1 MGLCTGVTVEAPSID
16 PWLRDSVTVR
26 CVGSTVDMTQ
36 MNLYKDDRMVT
47 EDHSH
52 QITRTHTTVELN
64 INSVSDTD
72 QGSYT
77 CVKNDKTIYGQTT
90 LRVIR
95 RLRYIWIRASSTT
108 VPVQGSVTLECS
120 VEGFTNPQWLRRSS
134 FNAPDFEILNV
145 HTSIIHVTRG
155 GVYSCRG
162 EDTLIITKESDA
174 VDIWET
180 GQPLQMPS
188 GARIRDTV
196 TLRCV
201 GPSNKHLH
209 FYKDGVIMKPDT
221 NHQFNRTSETTVEM
235 IILSVSESDQ
245 GWYSCGIDGETL
257 YTGQSLT
264 IYTGRS
270 INLSTDR
277 FFIPERGGVRLSCQI
292 QWIQKYQWI
301 RRTSAHTSHF
311 EILNEDTATISVHRG
326 GVYSCRGKEELILTP
341 ESNFVDILETGRPLQ
356 MPSWACLRDSESD
369 QGWYSCGIDGETLY
383 TGQSLTIY
391 TGRSINLSTDRFFIP
406 ERGGVR
412 LSCQIQWIQK
422 YQWIRRTS
430 AHTSHFEILNEDT
443 ATISV
448 HRGGVYS
455 CRGKQELILT
465 PESDFVTI
473 WETVSN
479 RAVVQPEPDWTE
491 VFVGESLSLR
501 CEVEDEGNTEW
512 TYKWNRTGV
521 MLPTTARE
529 YVLSNVSESDSGDYS
544 CRGTRGAYEQTQ
556 WSQVTKL
563 QVTDKSVPVISAS
576 PSWLSPGVSVSL
588 KCDVTAPSAG
598 WRFYWYRAVPL
609 PSGLYSY
616 ELLTGDTSGT
626 AHASFSVHGLSSTRG
641 FVCRAARG
649 RHFYTE
655 YSPPRFVWSA
665 DGGSRVAPD
674 VVPNSS
680 QHFIMDSVSVSCG
693 PDSSDEEW
701 TVQMFSLT
709 TLSLQQCHSHTTEHK
724 HTCEFSAPQETRAVF
739 WCESGSGQM
748 SDAVNITV
756 HDAVILLI
764 PVLPV
769 PEGHDVS
776 LTCKL
781 GQSAAFS
788 SVHFYKDGQLIQ
800 KGLSRQHNISAVS
813 RSDQGS
819 YKCELHD
826 SAKKLQ
832 SSPESWAS
840 VTLSV
845 KGSAPVLVI
854 VLVVAL
860 VFILILIL
868 LLLLWC
874 YRNKKDKCSERSR
887 AANQT
892 SAGDHVTH
900 TLTPEEITYSHIELK
915 NTSLKKKRNQED
927 TCVYSEVR
935 TRSAAGVHLINIT
948 KLKYDRKFN

>member
-1 MGLCTGVTVEAPSID
+1 MQSTFGRLVDLC
-16 PWLRDSVTVR
+16 R
-26 CVGSTVDMTQ
+26 C
-36 MNLYKDDRMVT
+36 L
-47 EDHSH
+47 H
-52 QITRTHTTVELN
+52 
-64 INSVSDTD
+64 
-72 QGSYT
+72 
-77 CVKNDKTIYGQTT
+77 
-90 LRVIR
+90 
-95 RLRYIWIRASSTT
+95 
-108 VPVQGSVTLECS
+108 
-120 VEGFTNPQWLRRSS
+120 
-134 FNAPDFEILNV
+134 
-145 HTSIIHVTRG
+145 
-155 GVYSCRG
+155 
-162 EDTLIITKESDA
+162 
-174 VDIWET
+174 
-180 GQPLQMPS
+180 

-209 FYKDGVIMKPDT
+209 FYKDRVIVKPDT

-235 IILSVSESDQ
+235 IILSASESDQ

-257 YTGQSLT
+257 YTGQRLT

-277 FFIPERGGVRLSCQI
+277 FFIPERGGVRLRCQI

-341 ESNFVDILETGRPLQ
+341 ES
-356 MPSWACLRDSESD
+356 
-369 QGWYSCGIDGETLY
+369 
-383 TGQSLTIY
+383 
-391 TGRSINLSTDRFFIP
+391 
-406 ERGGVR
+406 
-412 LSCQIQWIQK
+412 
-422 YQWIRRTS
+422 
-430 AHTSHFEILNEDT
+430 
-443 ATISV
+443 
-448 HRGGVYS
+448 
-455 CRGKQELILT
+455 
-465 PESDFVTI
+465 DFVTI

-512 TYKWNRTGV
+512 TYEWNRTGV
-521 MLPTTARE
+521 MLPTTVRE

-709 TLSLQQCHSHTTEHK
+709 TLSLQQCHSNTTEHK

-764 PVLPV
+764 PALPV

-800 KGLSRQHNISAVS
+800 NGTSRQYHISAVS

-826 SAKKLQ
+826 SAKKLL
-832 SSPESWAS
+832 SSPDSWLS

-874 YRNKKDKCSERSR
+874 YRNKKDKCSERSVMY
-887 AANQT
+887 N
-892 SAGDHVTH
+892 SS
-900 TLTPEEITYSHIELK
+900 ITILNVVFKVHM
-915 NTSLKKKRNQED
+915 TVAV
-927 TCVYSEVR
+927 CV
-935 TRSAAGVHLINIT
+935 
-948 KLKYDRKFN
+948 